1 MPRFHFHI
9 FDGRDRRDNDGTE
22 LSGFQEARLEA
33 IRCAGEIL
41 KDDAHRIALGEDW
54 YMDVT
59 DEVGLILL
67 RLDFSAQVSSAIL
80 PRSEATRSLVTPP
93 DLRLVR

>member
-1 MPRFHFHI
+1 MPRFYFHI
-9 FDGRDRRDNDGTE
+9 FDGRDQRDDHGTE
-22 LSGFQEARLEA
+22 LSDFQEARVEA
-33 IRCAGEIL
+33 IRYASEIL

-54 YMDVT
+54 HMNVT
-59 DEVGLILL
+59 DEAGLILF

-80 PRSEATRSLVTPP
+80 PRSEATRNSVTPP

>member
-1 MPRFHFHI
+1 MPRFYFHI
-9 FDGRDRRDNDGTE
+9 FDGRDHRDDEGTE
-22 LSGFQEARLEA
+22 LSDFQDARVEA
-33 IRCAGEIL
+33 IRYASEIL
-41 KDDAHRIALGEDW
+41 RDDAHRIAFREDW
-54 YMDVT
+54 HMDVT

-80 PRSEATRSLVTPP
+80 PRSEATRTSVIPP

>member
-9 FDGRDRRDNDGTE
+9 FDGRDQRDVDGIE
-22 LSGFQEARLEA
+22 LSDFQEARVEA
-33 IRCAGEIL
+33 IRYAGEIL

-59 DEVGLILL
+59 DDAGMILFRFHL
-67 RLDFSAQVSSAIL
+67 STVASSAISGG
-80 PRSEATRSLVTPP
+80 SEAKRKSVSPP
-93 DLRLVR
+93 DLRMVR